1 MVAIPGI
8 IAEKALRNIM
18 EDTSR
23 RIANEVVAAAQA
35 GIGLGQPVAAAPAVA
50 APPAQPPVAAG
61 PNPNAALD
69 QLRVEY
75 QRKRRASDEAFE
87 EFLEEKIRCIVAQQ
101 P

>member
-35 GIGLGQPVAAAPAVA
+35 GIGLGQPAAAAPAVA

-61 PNPNAALD
+61 PNAALD